1 MRRSWRLA
9 VLLRENTQTEGIE
22 SSPSALLK
30 ALLLNSAD
38 KLLGVEIGA
47 QGLGRINLSAS
58 ADGDATG
65 LQASLNYRTLVGNAL
80 KHDDIFELTLVP
92 EAQGHPADMGFRVT
106 LVYNDRL
113 GAEVQ
118 NNLYLTVIDNINGA
132 NTVNGYTSE
141 DNMKVQNSVEQVV
154 LELASRNSMEIRVV
168 AQKIF
173 LDEYQNFV
181 LS

>member
-1 MRRSWRLA
+1 
-9 VLLRENTQTEGIE
+9 
-22 SSPSALLK
+22 
-30 ALLLNSAD
+30 
-38 KLLGVEIGA
+38 
-47 QGLGRINLSAS
+47 
-58 ADGDATG
+58 
-65 LQASLNYRTLVGNAL
+65 
-80 KHDDIFELTLVP
+80 
-92 EAQGHPADMGFRVT
+92 MGFRVT